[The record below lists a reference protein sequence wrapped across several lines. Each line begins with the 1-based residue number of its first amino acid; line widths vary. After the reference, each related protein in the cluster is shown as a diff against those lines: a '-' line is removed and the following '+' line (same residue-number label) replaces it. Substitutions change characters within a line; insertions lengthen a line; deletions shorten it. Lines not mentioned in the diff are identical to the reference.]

1 MSSSVAPLFPQTSIF
16 IPAFWASARSQTL
29 TEEEADARYL
39 RFPTGQGTESIPNL
53 IVSGSSTLGAVSAST
68 ISQSGTYTNTNPTT
82 TAKKITIANAVP
94 SITITDG
101 TNSNVLSPLL
111 IGGANTTTNGNF
123 IIKTDSSL
131 TLNDSA
137 PNAVITT
144 LGNGAIVIND
154 TTNSKSSTLAQDNL
168 SIQNTLATTYYSS
181 TGFYSTDG
189 SIYCNNTNGFIIAS
203 TTTTASSTLNLTD
216 FNMVQSGVNNTD
228 TILLQ
233 NTGGTNPT
241 INLLTTDAATNNSAE
256 CAFSTSGGGFTY
268 VNHSISTAKYL
279 RFTNPA
285 GGSSTIEHTDLIN
298 NAPLVIIT
306 DQDLQMTIGSGKNLI
321 MTNLPTSNSGLPAG
335 ALWNNSGVLNI
346 V

>member
-1 MSSSVAPLFPQTSIF
+1 MSSSVAPLFPKTSIF

-82 TAKKITIANAVP
+82 TAKKITIANATP
-94 SITITDG
+94 SISITDG
-101 TNSNVLSPLL
+101 TNTNLLSPTL

-131 TLNDSA
+131 TLNDSS
-137 PNAVITT
+137 PNVIQTT
-144 LGNGAIVIND
+144 LADGAILIND
-154 TTNSKSSTLAQDNL
+154 ITNSLSATLAQSNL
-168 SIQNTLATTYYSS
+168 SFQNATPTTTYYQGS
-181 TGFYSTDG
+181 GFFSNDN
-189 SIYCNNTNGFIIAS
+189 SIYCNNTNGFMLGYGSATNS
-203 TTTTASSTLNLTD
+203 TILDLTKLEMKNNTLN
-216 FNMVQSGVNNTD
+216 D

-233 NTGGTNPT
+233 NGGSANPAMT
-241 INLLTTDAATNNSAE
+241 ISTTDIGTGNQKYSAWGV
-256 CAFSTSGGGFTY
+256 SDGGWTY
-268 VNHSISTAKYL
+268 TDVALSTAKYL

-285 GGSSTIEHTDLIN
+285 LGSSTIQHTDLIN
-298 NAPLVIIT
+298 NAPLVIQT

-321 MTNLPTSNSGLPAG
+321 MTNLPTSNPSITG

-346 V
+346 S

>member
-82 TAKKITIANAVP
+82 TAKKITIANSTP

-101 TNSNVLSPLL
+101 TNNNVLSPTL
-111 IGGANTTTNGNF
+111 IGGATTTTGGNF

-137 PNAVITT
+137 PYAVQTT

-154 TTNSKSSTLAQDNL
+154 TTNSKSLTLQQDNL
-168 SIQNTLATTYYSS
+168 SIQNTSATTYYQS
-181 TGFYSTDG
+181 TGFYSNDA
-189 SIYCNNTNGFIIAS
+189 SIYCNNSNGFIIAS
-203 TTTTASSTLNLTD
+203 GSSASSTLNLT
-216 FNMVQSGVNNTD
+216 NMTMYNTGGSNQD

-233 NTGGTNPT
+233 NTGGTNPNINMNTYDTTSLNT
-241 INLLTTDAATNNSAE
+241 IEFVANTTLIGLTYTDATLA
-256 CAFSTSGGGFTY
+256 
-268 VNHSISTAKYL
+268 TAKYL
-279 RFTNPA
+279 RFDNPTA
-285 GGSSTIEHTDLIN
+285 GSSSITHTDLIN
-298 NAPLVIIT
+298 NAPLIILT

-321 MTNLPTSNSGLPAG
+321 MTNLPSNSSGLPAG
-335 ALWNNSGVLNI
+335 ALWNNAGVLNI